1 MAAVSTSCSAAASS
15 RVWRGASGRC
25 LMRLPMERR
34 EPERSL
40 PGVSSAHP
48 GVADPAALA
57 AYRAVAPA
65 LRALWPAALTG
76 AEQLPASGAFLAV
89 ANHSGLGVVESLV
102 LVDTWLEAVGPGVP
116 LAAMAHSSLLRAPLA
131 GALLRAVG
139 AVEATREG
147 AELAV
152 RSGASLLL
160 FPGGD
165 HEAMRPLWRAREVDF
180 AGRRGFIRLARA
192 LGAADRAD
200 RHHRLARHLAYTGGI
215 EEPGVGDRPTQRRD
229 EAAPPAHLVAARCSG
244 CAAGDAPRPPVG
256 PARRSRRRVCGW
268 HLLAAHPFEDRLSCA
283 LAHRRSHAP
292 RGGDLRAR
300 HGRDS
305 KRRRGQPLE
314 PYARKLER
322 ARLLLT
328 NVHALGSRAPGS
340 RPSNP
345 ETTGTLRPR

>member
-1 MAAVSTSCSAAASS
+1 
-15 RVWRGASGRC
+15 
-25 LMRLPMERR
+25 MRLPMERR

-192 LGAADRAD
+192 LGLPIVPIAITGSHVTLPTLGASKSLAWVTGLRSVGMKRLPLPISSLLGAAVALRVTRRA
-200 RHHRLARHLAYTGGI
+200 
-215 EEPGVGDRPTQRRD
+215 
-229 EAAPPAHLVAARCSG
+229 
-244 CAAGDAPRPPVG
+244 PPVG

>member
-1 MAAVSTSCSAAASS
+1 
-15 RVWRGASGRC
+15 
-25 LMRLPMERR
+25 MRLPMERR

-192 LGAADRAD
+192 LGLPIVPIAITGSHVTLPTLGASKSLAWVTGLRSVGMKRLPLPISSLLGAAVALRVTRRAPLSA
-200 RHHRLARHLAYTGGI
+200 RLGAAAAAY
-215 EEPGVGDRPTQRRD
+215 
-229 EAAPPAHLVAARCSG
+229 
-244 CAAGDAPRPPVG
+244 AAGIFLPLIPSKIGFHVLSPIVDLTRPEAEIYERVTG
-256 PARRSRRRVCGW
+256 AIRSVVEGSPSSRMRVSSSG
-268 HLLAAHPFEDRLSCA
+268 
-283 LAHRRSHAP
+283 
-292 RGGDLRAR
+292 
-300 HGRDS
+300 
-305 KRRRGQPLE
+305 
-314 PYARKLER
+314 
-322 ARLLLT
+322 
-328 NVHALGSRAPGS
+328 PGS
-340 RPSNP
+340 C
-345 ETTGTLRPR
+345 